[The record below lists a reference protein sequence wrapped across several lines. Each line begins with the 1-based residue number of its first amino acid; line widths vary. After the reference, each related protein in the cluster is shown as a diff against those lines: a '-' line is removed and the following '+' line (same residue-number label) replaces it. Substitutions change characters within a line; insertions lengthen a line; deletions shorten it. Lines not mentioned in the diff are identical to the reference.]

1 MAIMPFRVSEMS
13 GHQGCRFRW
22 HPRCTPEQKTTLKT
36 HTTALLLL
44 DR

>member
-13 GHQGCRFRW
+13 HIRVPFPVAPTMHTR
-22 HPRCTPEQKTTLKT
+22 TKTTLKI